1 MKNTIFLIC
10 LFLFSC
16 NSLKNELPNVIIIF
30 ADDLGYNDISFHGTS
45 DISTPNI
52 DNIGNNGV
60 FFTSGYLTTPFCS
73 PSRDGLI
80 TGRYPDYFGY
90 GRNILFA
97 PKDANMGLPISEFT
111 MADLFKTKDYKTG
124 VIGKWHLGA
133 HESLRPNKRGFDEF
147 FGHLTGGHRYLPE
160 ELTLQ
165 DETEVKAHN
174 QAYRTKILR
183 NNIRV
188 EIDEYLTDEFSNE
201 AVKFIEN
208 NSDKP
213 FFLYL
218 PYNAPHGPIQAP
230 DEYVDRFPNIKN
242 PLRKIYAGM
251 ISSMDDGVGKI
262 VDKLK
267 EENIYDNTI
276 VFFLSDNGAPKKRWT
291 EKDGANSPFSGY
303 KGSDLGEGGVRTPF
317 FMQWPNKIEAKTK
330 YDNPVSSFDIFATIK
345 SIINPDLKLPN
356 QIHGKNILPYVLGE
370 KAGVP
375 HESLFWKING
385 DFKIVDNDTIR
396 GKDRF
401 AVRYKNYK
409 MIIDKEGNNFLYDLD
424 NDISEKNNIASEFP
438 QIASEL
444 RQKIDDWNK
453 KTIHPVFLGL
463 ANNQLYNKLNPD
475 RFKY

>member
-1 MKNTIFLIC
+1 MKNIIFLIC

-16 NSLKNELPNVIIIF
+16 NSKKNDLPNVIIIF

-52 DNIGNNGV
+52 DNIGKNGV

-73 PSRDGLI
+73 PSRAGLI
-80 TGRYPDYFGY
+80 TGRYPDSFGY

-97 PKDANMGLPISEFT
+97 PKDPNMGLPITEFT
-111 MADLFKTKDYKTG
+111 IADLFKTKNYKTG
-124 VIGKWHLGA
+124 IIGKWHLGA
-133 HESLRPNKRGFDEF
+133 HESLRPNSRGFDEF

-165 DETEVKAHN
+165 DETKVKAHN

-183 NNIRV
+183 NKTRV
-188 EIDEYLTDEFSNE
+188 DIDDYLTDEFSDE

-208 NSDKP
+208 NSDNP

-230 DEYVDRFPNIKN
+230 EKYVNRFPNIKN
-242 PLRKIYAGM
+242 PLRKVYAGM
-251 ISSMDDGVGKI
+251 ISSMDDGIGKI
-262 VDKLK
+262 VSKLK
-267 EENIYDNTI
+267 EQNIYNNTI
-276 VFFLSDNGAPKKRWT
+276 IFFLSDNGAPKKRWT
-291 EKDGANSPFSGY
+291 EKERANYPFSGY

-317 FMQWPNKIEAKTK
+317 FMQWPNKIKAQSI
-330 YDNPVSSFDIFATIK
+330 YNNPVSSFDIFATMK
-345 SIINPDLKLPN
+345 SIINPDFKLPN

-370 KAGVP
+370 NSGKP

-385 DFKIVDNDTIR
+385 DFKIENNDTIR
-396 GKDRF
+396 GNPRF
-401 AVRYKNYK
+401 AIRSNNYK
-409 MIIDKEGNNFLYDLD
+409 MIVDKDGNNFLYDLD
-424 NDISEKNNIASEFP
+424 KDISEKDNIALEFP
-438 QIASEL
+438 EIVNEL
-444 RQKIDDWNK
+444 RKKIDDWNQ

-463 ANNQLYNKLNPD
+463 ANDKLYNKLNPN

>member
-73 PSRDGLI
+73 PSRAGLI

-111 MADLFKTKDYKTG
+111 MADLFKTKDYITG

-183 NNIRV
+183 NNVRV

-230 DEYVDRFPNIKN
+230 DEYIDRFPNIKN

-262 VDKLK
+262 VSKLK

-291 EKDGANSPFSGY
+291 EKYGANSPFSGY